1 MAGFVLSVAIFYQS
15 NQKMLSLSLRPSG
28 DGIGTKVSHASV
40 PLREKR
46 LTRAQ
51 YAQTGATWA

>member
-1 MAGFVLSVAIFYQS
+1 MAGFVAIFYQS
-15 NQKMLSLSLRPSG
+15 NQKMLRLSLRPSG
-28 DGIGTKVSHASV
+28 DGRGKKASHDSV

-46 LTRAQ
+46 LTRVQ